1 MSLTFMSP
9 ALSMASK
16 RPTRPQHLFEHNFIH
31 AHLWYCWCWIVHPAI
46 TWFYKVLYI
55 PRGAGSLRSIW
66 YLYFKPLSLDNWM
79 SLSTCGTN
87 LRLRVFETN
96 LIIFLKQRLFD
107 RPCHPKELTWVTTQ
121 VTENSR
127 MTERLIGKISGFTMK
142 INAKPSLCHKH
153 QNGPGF
159 PTVSCDHSIR
169 RGSPNI
175 GPAE

>member
-31 AHLWYCWCWIVHPAI
+31 SYLWYCWCWIVHPAI

-79 SLSTCGTN
+79 SLSTRGIN

-96 LIIFLKQRLFD
+96 LFFLKQTLFD
-107 RPCHPKELTWVTTQ
+107 RPCHPKEFTWQTNPSNRKFPHDWKIDWEDFWFHHENQLQTFIVLTSKRTGLPDCVMRSFHPPW
-121 VTENSR
+121 
-127 MTERLIGKISGFTMK
+127 FT
-142 INAKPSLCHKH
+142 
-153 QNGPGF
+153 
-159 PTVSCDHSIR
+159 
-169 RGSPNI
+169 
-175 GPAE
+175 

>member
-31 AHLWYCWCWIVHPAI
+31 SYLWYCWCWIVHPAI
-46 TWFYKVLYI
+46 TWFYTVLYI

-66 YLYFKPLSLDNWM
+66 INMISILQAPCLDNWM
-79 SLSTCGTN
+79 SLSTCGIN

-107 RPCHPKELTWVTTQ
+107 RLCHPKELTWVTTQ
-121 VTENSR
+121 VTENSH
-127 MTERLIGKISGFTMK
+127 MTGRLIGKIFGFTMK
-142 INAKPSLCHKH
+142 NQLETFIVLQTSKRTGLPDCVMRSFH
-153 QNGPGF
+153 PPWF
-159 PTVSCDHSIR
+159 T
-169 RGSPNI
+169 
-175 GPAE
+175 